1 VAKRVADRYR
11 RDDSEFDR
19 AIAFIDATF
28 AVALTLL
35 VTTLDFG
42 SDPKTWDT
50 FDHFYDAVGTQIVA
64 FAISFTVIASY
75 WLAHYQLFASFVSI
89 DIRVIVANLALLAA
103 IVLLPF
109 TSATAGDPAIDH
121 LTLPTLLLAL
131 DVAAVSGTFTL
142 VYVLA
147 RKHRLLRKEP
157 TPAVYRFTVLT
168 MLAPA
173 LVFGLSV
180 PIAIALDPGDARLFW
195 VLLVVVNPMI
205 GIAANRA
212 TRNTSA

>member
-1 VAKRVADRYR
+1 VARPIAERYK

-42 SDPKTWDT
+42 SDPATWDS
-50 FDHFYDAVGTQIVA
+50 FEHFYDAVGSQLVA
-64 FAISFTVIASY
+64 FGISFVVIASY
-75 WLAHYQLFASFVSI
+75 WLAHYQLFATFTSI
-89 DIRVIVANLALLAA
+89 DVKVIVANLALLAA

-121 LTLPTLLLAL
+121 LAIPTLLLAL

-147 RKHRLLRKEP
+147 HKHGLLRKK
-157 TPAVYRFTVLT
+157 PAVTVYRFTVLT

-173 LVFGLSV
+173 IVFALSIPIAVFG
-180 PIAIALDPGDARLFW
+180 DPGDARLFW
-195 VLLVVVNPMI
+195 IVLLVVNPLV
-205 GIAANRA
+205 GVAANRA
-212 TRNTSA
+212 EKPRA